1 MAWLSLLQKLVKQ
14 IRAKTSDEFLKR
26 VLADIPTKILPNF
39 KDPLLLAD
47 FLLSCLDENRNIQIQ
62 VYALKGLFLL
72 LTNHGLDCP

>member
-14 IRAKTSDEFLKR
+14 IRAKTSDEVLKR